1 MKITKRQLRGLIREA
16 MKSYAKMAD
25 DGSYYEDVI
34 VMSPN
39 GDSVLVDGEEVY
51 VQDVPN
57 QLDAMG
63 FPIKGTDADNLI
75 FALEDQFRD
84 GYVELKVTYEN
95 GKWSW

>member
-1 MKITKRQLRGLIREA
+1 MKVTKKQLRSIIREA

-39 GDSVLVDGEEVY
+39 GDSVLLDGQEVY
-51 VQDVPN
+51 IQDVPR
-57 QLDAMG
+57 QLELMG
-63 FPIKGTDADNLI
+63 FPIEGTDADNLVV
-75 FALEDQFRD
+75 ALEDQFRD

>member
-39 GDSVLVDGEEVY
+39 GDSVLVDGE
-51 VQDVPN
+51 
-57 QLDAMG
+57 LS
-63 FPIKGTDADNLI
+63 LI
-75 FALEDQFRD
+75 HI
-84 GYVELKVTYEN
+84 
-95 GKWSW
+95 

>member
-39 GDSVLVDGEEVY
+39 GDSVLLDGQEVY
-51 VQDVPN
+51 VQDVP
-57 QLDAMG
+57 QELELMG
-63 FPIKGTDADNLI
+63 FPIEGTDADNLI
-75 FALEDQFRD
+75 FALEDQFND

>member
-1 MKITKRQLRGLIREA
+1 MKISERQLRSLIREA

-39 GDSVLVDGEEVY
+39 GDSVLVDGEETY

-75 FALEDQFRD
+75 FALQDQFD
-84 GYVELKVTYEN
+84 SGYVELKVTYEN